1 MPLKPPSFARVK
13 HKSTLTPDPLPPPKK
28 KLKAEKGVSILSLSP
43 CLPPS
48 PSKQPSSAP
57 KRRKTVTV
65 VAKDAKGKGKA
76 TNDDAHEES
85 IDGRLWV
92 DKYEPHSLQ
101 DLAVHKRKV
110 DDVRKWLV
118 EAFDEKGRS
127 KHRRLLVLTGPAGS
141 AKTTTLRVLAREM
154 DFDIVEYKE
163 NMNTTRFSTFSDEPS
178 TSDTPDAFST
188 FLMRTGAYTSV
199 FTFTRRKLVLVEDLP
214 NILHP
219 AVRSRFHDALRAH
232 VECARDVAPLVLVI
246 SDAGVSV
253 EGGSNGGR
261 GRDLVI
267 DVRTIVPPG
276 LSSTSP
282 FTEIR
287 FNPIASTLL
296 ASAVKRVTV
305 LAKVRPSPNT
315 LHSILEGAGGDVRNA
330 IMTLEFTC
338 AHLKSRKQSGKNTA
352 GSIVSVTQKEN
363 ALMLFHL
370 MGKIMYNKRKGDPDA
385 RSASAKDIARD
396 RALDRS
402 LEDPPPLPPWL
413 AAEERRTS
421 RVDVDMLYASTPI
434 DASLFGLYIHQN
446 YTQFCSGFE
455 QCSSLIENLSWAD
468 SNGSENWYD
477 ANPHTFHVLALG
489 ALHSL
494 PSPVLRTGQLIRKP
508 EFFGALQREHG
519 ARDALERTSSW
530 LSNTGLLSRVAI
542 TTELGG
548 MLRAMGRH
556 APHGHGAFSELVFG
570 QDSVGAEVINEGD
583 CEGGDVGH
591 EEGERSQSHMIHE
604 QAVGCGYLED
614 DDIEDW

>member
-1 MPLKPPSFARVK
+1 MCWEAL
-13 HKSTLTPDPLPPPKK
+13 HKA
-28 KLKAEKGVSILSLSP
+28 KAEKGVSILSLSP

-48 PSKQPSSAP
+48 PSNRPSSAP
-57 KRRKTVTV
+57 KPRKAVSVVT
-65 VAKDAKGKGKA
+65 KD
-76 TNDDAHEES
+76 
-85 IDGRLWV
+85 
-92 DKYEPHSLQ
+92 SLQ

-118 EAFDEKGRS
+118 DAFDEKGRS

-163 NMNTTRFSTFSDEPS
+163 NMNTTRFSTFADEPS
-178 TSDTPDAFST
+178 TCTFGDAI
-188 FLMRTGAYTSV
+188 L

-232 VECARDVAPLVLVI
+232 VERAWDVAPLVLVI
-246 SDAGVSV
+246 SDAG
-253 EGGSNGGR
+253 
-261 GRDLVI
+261 RDLVI
-267 DVRTIVPPG
+267 DIRTIVPPE
-276 LSSTSP
+276 LSSTSL

-287 FNPIASTLL
+287 FNPIAATLL
-296 ASAVKRVTV
+296 ASAVKRVTI
-305 LAKVRPSPNT
+305 LTKVRPSPNT

-338 AHLKSRKQSGKNTA
+338 AHPKSRKQSGKSTA

-370 MGKIMYNKRKGDPDA
+370 MGKIMYNKRKGDPQS

-402 LEDPPPLPPWL
+402 LEDPPPLPSWV

-446 YTQFCSGFE
+446 YTQFCSGLE
-455 QCSSLIENLSWAD
+455 QCSSVIDNLSWTD
-468 SNGSENWYD
+468 SNESENWYD
-477 ANPHTFHVLALG
+477 TNPHTFHILALG
-489 ALHSL
+489 TLHSL

-508 EFFGALQREHG
+508 EFFGALQRERG

-530 LSNTGLLSRVAI
+530 LSNTGLWSRVTIA
-542 TTELGG
+542 TELGCV
-548 MLRAMGRH
+548 LRMMGPH
-556 APHGHGAFSELVFG
+556 TPHGHGAFSELVFG

-583 CEGGDVGH
+583 CEGGDVSH
-591 EEGERSQSHMIHE
+591 EEGERSQSHTIHE